1 MTRPS
6 RRFAPLAGL
15 AFGALLL
22 TGCVGAP
29 PATSGAPAAAAE
41 GAYDLDALIEAA
53 SQEGPITVYDGTS
66 KIEAMAEAFTAKY
79 GIEATGVK
87 LDAAEAIEK
96 VTREAQAGTIVG
108 DVIAISDLPALKNQ
122 LLPKELVYSWVPEDL
137 EADIDPNM
145 LDPLVVITDPSFWS
159 YNTETYDQC
168 PATNVWDLTEPEF
181 AGKVALQDPMGDSG
195 ALDWFSQMAA
205 FGDQNL
211 RDAYEA
217 RFGTALE
224 TDQDSASAEWMTRL
238 AQNNPILAKSSE
250 EVSESVGATGQTD
263 PPLGL
268 ISSAKY
274 RNIDEKGYALGV
286 CAGLDPW
293 VGMASPKGIT
303 IASGSQNP
311 NAAKLFVH
319 FALTEEGIAPQIND
333 GKISS
338 NGSIPQPAD
347 PAGVGEHRDDL
358 FYFSNDGLDADW
370 ADREAWLDLWRIAK
384 G

>member
-1 MTRPS
+1 MTLTR

-15 AFGALLL
+15 AFGALML
-22 TGCVGAP
+22 TACVGTP
-29 PATSGAPAAAAE
+29 PAAGGAPAAAQE
-41 GAYDLDALIEAA
+41 GEYDLEALIEAA

-79 GIEATGVK
+79 GIQATGVK

-96 VTREAQAGTIVG
+96 VTREAQAGNIVG

-122 LLPKELVYSWVPEDL
+122 LLPNELVYSWVPEDL
-137 EADIDPNM
+137 EADIDPSM
-145 LDPLVVITDPSFWS
+145 REPLVVITDPSFWS

-168 PATNVWDLTEPEF
+168 PATNVWDLTEPAF

-195 ALDWFSQMAA
+195 ALDWFSQMAGY
-205 FGDQNL
+205 GDDNL
-211 RDAYEA
+211 RDAYQA
-217 RFGTALE
+217 RFGTALD
-224 TDQDSASAEWMTRL
+224 TDLDSAAAEWMTRF

-303 IASGSQNP
+303 IASGSESP

-319 FALTEEGIAPQIND
+319 FALTEEGITPQIAD

-338 NGSIPQPAD
+338 NRSITQPAD
-347 PAGVGEHRDDL
+347 PANVGEHRDEL
-358 FYFSNDGLDADW
+358 FYFDNDGLDTDW
-370 ADREAWLDLWRIAK
+370 ADRESWLDLWRIAK